1 MSDLSK
7 IEKLKLEKAFDMS
20 GGYVLDFSNRTFEEF
35 ILDSVKIDIYT
46 EKYDYYS
53 GSKANR
59 LRAFWDKE
67 SNYIAGKLIKDLV
80 EYTQT
85 LNLINGEEKTSTE
98 KELLTECLRIADRL
112 MSENPIENAES
123 FNTET
128 DDKDFNLLAK
138 SIRESILKN
147 EPEVAIDRLHTF
159 STKYI
164 RQLCENHG
172 LQVDKSK
179 PLHSLFGE
187 YLKFIRTNNLIE
199 ADMTERILK
208 STISVLDAFNSVRNN
223 QSFAHDN
230 PILNYDE
237 SSLIFNH
244 ISASIRFIERI
255 EEQIN
260 ANKQKE
266 TEIDTNWDDLP
277 F

>member
-20 GGYVLDFSNRTFEEF
+20 GGYVLDFSNRTFKEF
-35 ILDSVKIDIYT
+35 ILDSVKIDIYDK
-46 EKYDYYS
+46 KYDYHS

-67 SNYIAGKLIKDLV
+67 PNYNVGKLILDIL
-80 EYTQT
+80 EYTRTQ
-85 LNLINGEEKTSTE
+85 NLLQEIEISTS
-98 KELLTECLRIADRL
+98 KNELLNQCKKIAKRL
-112 MSENPIENAES
+112 SSDTPIENAET

-159 STKYI
+159 TIKYI
-164 RQLCENHG
+164 RKLCKNHK
-172 LQVDKSK
+172 LEIDKSK

-187 YLKFIRTNNLIE
+187 YVKFIKKNNLID
-199 ADMTERILK
+199 AKMTERILK

-223 QSFAHDN
+223 QSLAHDN
-230 PILNYDE
+230 PILNYHE
-237 SSLIFNH
+237 STLIFNH
-244 ISASIRFIERI
+244 VSASIRFIESI
-255 EEQIN
+255 ESKIEK
-260 ANKQKE
+260 NKQE
-266 TEIDTNWDDLP
+266 QNIDTNWDDLP

>member
-20 GGYVLDFSNRTFEEF
+20 SGYVLDFSNRTFEEF
-35 ILDSVKIDIYT
+35 ILESVRIDIYT
-46 EKYDYYS
+46 EKYNYYS

-67 SNYIAGKLIKDLV
+67 PNYIVGKLIKDLV
-80 EYTQT
+80 EYSQTQNL
-85 LNLINGEEKTSTE
+85 LNEKEKTAIE
-98 KELLTECLRIADRL
+98 KELLIECMRISDRML
-112 MSENPIENAES
+112 SENPIENAES

-138 SIRESILKN
+138 SIKESLLKN
-147 EPEVAIDRLHTF
+147 EPEVTIDRLHTF
-159 STKYI
+159 SIKYI
-164 RQLCENHG
+164 RQLCKNHG

-187 YLKFIRTNNLIE
+187 YLKFLKTNNLIE

-230 PILNYDE
+230 PILNYEE
-237 SSLIFNH
+237 STLIFNH

-255 EEQIN
+255 EGKIN
-260 ANKQKE
+260 AKEQKE
-266 TEIDTNWDDLP
+266 TKIDANWDDLP